1 MHSTISGNDLS
12 MTTDVSG
19 PSLIGASEISHLLL
33 SVKQRAT
40 EHPGQAVFSVR
51 VDDRFV
57 DRSAA
62 DVWNRVEQLA
72 KGLIA
77 SGVQKG
83 DRVGLMSATRVE
95 WMELDLAINMVGAV
109 TVPIYETSSA
119 DQIGWILSDSEAV
132 MLFVET
138 EEMLAAARSVE
149 AETPCKEILVI
160 DQEALIERGSNV
172 SHDDLEDRF
181 GAITGD
187 DIATVIYTS
196 GTTGR
201 PKGCV
206 LTHGNLRVNVEQT
219 ADALAGTVDA
229 SDTVL
234 LFLPLAH
241 VLTKTTALYCLAT
254 GARIAFGTSI
264 ANLPEEFSMVRPTLI
279 AAVPRIFEK
288 VFSKAQHSAEA
299 DRKGPI
305 FDRAAATAI
314 RWSRQRAS
322 GRITPLTRAEHW
334 VFQRLV
340 YRKLAAAFG
349 GRLRMAF
356 SGGGPLGERLTSFFD
371 GVGVRIYEGYGLTE
385 TSPLVT
391 INRTDGWKPGSVG
404 RAVANTSI
412 RIAADGEILVKG
424 PQVFAGYWRND
435 QATAEVFDEEGWFY
449 TGDIGTIDDDGFLRI
464 TGRKKEL
471 IVTAAGK
478 NVAPAPL
485 EDRLRS
491 HNLVSQAMVVGDSQ
505 PFIAALVTI
514 DEEAFIDWAE
524 TNAQR
529 GTTVAEL
536 AGSDKL
542 RGEIQ
547 EAVDHANTSVS
558 RAESI
563 RAFVILPTDFSLERS
578 EITPTLK
585 VRRAVVA
592 THHEETIKAI
602 YSSTDSNRGRP

>member
-1 MHSTISGNDLS
+1 MQ
-12 MTTDVSG
+12 TDVSG
-19 PSLIGASEISHLLL
+19 PPLAGVSEANHLLT
-33 SVKQRAT
+33 SVQRHAA
-40 EHPGQAVFSVR
+40 ESPDRAMVSVR
-51 VDDRFV
+51 VGDTFV

-62 DVWNRVEQLA
+62 EVWDRVERLA

-77 SGVQKG
+77 AGVQAG

-95 WMELDLAINMVGAV
+95 WVEVDLATNMVGAV
-109 TVPIYETSSA
+109 TVPIYETSSP

-132 MLFVET
+132 ILFVET
-138 EEMLAAARSVE
+138 EEMAAAARAIE
-149 AETPCKEILVI
+149 AETACREILVI
-160 DQEALIERGSNV
+160 GTGGIEELIERGRAVDRSQL
-172 SHDDLEDRF
+172 DDRF
-181 GAITGD
+181 GAISGD

-206 LTHGNLRVNVEQT
+206 LTHGNLTVNVEQVT
-219 ADALAGTVDA
+219 DALAGAVDP
-229 SDTVL
+229 SDTAL

-241 VLTKTTALYCLAT
+241 VLTKTTALFCLAT
-254 GARIAFGTSI
+254 GVRIAFGTSI
-264 ANLPEEFSMVRPTLI
+264 ANLPEEFAMVRPTLI

-288 VFSKAQHSAEA
+288 VFSKAQQTAEA
-299 DRKGPI
+299 DGKGRI

-314 RWSRQRAS
+314 RWSRQRAA
-322 GRITPLTRAEHW
+322 GAVTPLTRAEHW
-334 VFQRLV
+334 VFDRLV
-340 YRKLAAAFG
+340 YGKLSAAFG
-349 GRLRMAF
+349 GELRMAF

-371 GVGVRIYEGYGLTE
+371 GIGVRIYEGYGLTE

-391 INRTDGWKPGSVG
+391 INRTDAWQPGSVG
-404 RAVANTSI
+404 RAVADTSI
-412 RIAADGEILVKG
+412 RIDTDGEVLVKG
-424 PQVFAGYWRND
+424 PQVFAGYWHND
-435 QATAEVFDEEGWFY
+435 AATAEVFDEEGWFH
-449 TGDIGTIDDDGFLRI
+449 TGDIGTIDEDGFLRI

-491 HNLVSQAMVVGDSQ
+491 HNLVSQAMVVGDAK

-514 DEEAFIDWAE
+514 DEESFADWA
-524 TNAQR
+524 NDR
-529 GTTVAEL
+529 GHRGATVADLATSDEL
-536 AGSDKL
+536 
-542 RGEIQ
+542 REEIR
-547 EAVDHANTSVS
+547 EAVDEANASVS

-563 RAFVILPTDFSLERS
+563 REFVILPADFSLDRN

-592 THHEETIKAI
+592 ENHHDTIEAI
-602 YSSTDSNRGRP
+602 YGG

>member
-1 MHSTISGNDLS
+1 MQ
-12 MTTDVSG
+12 TDVSG
-19 PSLIGASEISHLLL
+19 PPLAGVSEANHLLT
-33 SVKQRAT
+33 SVQRHAA
-40 EHPGQAVFSVR
+40 ESPDRAMVSVR
-51 VDDRFV
+51 VGDTFV

-62 DVWNRVEQLA
+62 EVWDRVERLA

-77 SGVQKG
+77 AGVQAG

-95 WMELDLAINMVGAV
+95 WVEVDLATNMVGAV
-109 TVPIYETSSA
+109 TVPIYETSSP

-132 MLFVET
+132 ILFVET
-138 EEMLAAARSVE
+138 EEMAAAARAIE
-149 AETPCKEILVI
+149 AETACREILVI
-160 DQEALIERGSNV
+160 GTGGIEELIERGRAVDRSQL
-172 SHDDLEDRF
+172 DDRF
-181 GAITGD
+181 GAISGD

-206 LTHGNLRVNVEQT
+206 LTHGNLTVNVEQVT
-219 ADALAGTVDA
+219 DALAGAVDP
-229 SDTVL
+229 SDTAL

-241 VLTKTTALYCLAT
+241 VLTKTTALFCLAT
-254 GARIAFGTSI
+254 GVRIAFGTSI
-264 ANLPEEFSMVRPTLI
+264 ANLPEEFAMVRPTLI

-288 VFSKAQHSAEA
+288 VFSKAQQTAEA
-299 DRKGPI
+299 DGKGRI

-314 RWSRQRAS
+314 RWSRQRAA
-322 GRITPLTRAEHW
+322 GAVTPLTRAEHW
-334 VFQRLV
+334 VFDRLV
-340 YRKLAAAFG
+340 YGKLSAAFG
-349 GRLRMAF
+349 GELRMAF

-371 GVGVRIYEGYGLTE
+371 GIGVRIYEGYGLTE

-391 INRTDGWKPGSVG
+391 INRTDAWQPGSVG
-404 RAVANTSI
+404 RAVADTSI
-412 RIAADGEILVKG
+412 RIDTDGEVLVKG
-424 PQVFAGYWRND
+424 PQVFAGYWHND
-435 QATAEVFDEEGWFY
+435 AATAEVFDEEGWFH
-449 TGDIGTIDDDGFLRI
+449 TGDIGTIDEDGFLRI

-491 HNLVSQAMVVGDSQ
+491 HNLVSQAMVVGDAK

-514 DEEAFIDWAE
+514 DEESFADWASD
-524 TNAQR
+524 R
-529 GTTVAEL
+529 GHRGATVADLATSDEL
-536 AGSDKL
+536 
-542 RGEIQ
+542 REEIR
-547 EAVDHANTSVS
+547 EAVDEANASVS

-563 RAFVILPTDFSLERS
+563 REFVILPADFSLDRN

-592 THHEETIKAI
+592 ENHHDTIEAI
-602 YSSTDSNRGRP
+602 YGG